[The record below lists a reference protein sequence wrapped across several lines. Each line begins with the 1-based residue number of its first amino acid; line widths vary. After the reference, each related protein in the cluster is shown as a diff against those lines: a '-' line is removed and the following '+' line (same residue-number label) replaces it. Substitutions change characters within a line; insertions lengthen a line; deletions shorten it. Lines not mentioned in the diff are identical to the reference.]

1 MRKRGAG
8 MNRWPLA
15 LALAF
20 VAFVGWWLHQ
30 PGVLTRGGDG
40 GDGRSIAAR
49 VGAAGGLPWTRGPGG
64 SLAPAS
70 QLGAASGPG
79 KSGLS
84 PLANVAPPVF
94 RLTPQGRLLVDEQAR
109 ADIERVAALHGRDE
123 ALARLDEATQPLGE
137 IARREARVLYEQWVR
152 YEQALTTALA
162 SEPER
167 PSIED
172 ARRQLQL
179 MQALRTQHF
188 GEHAGA
194 LFGAE
199 EALQQRLL
207 DDAEEAM
214 RTGGLSL
221 EEAIGQ
227 AQARMAR
234 EAEAAA
240 TPP

>member
-1 MRKRGAG
+1 

-30 PGVLTRGGDG
+30 PGAVPRGGDG
-40 GDGRSIAAR
+40 GDGGSIAAR
-49 VGAAGGLPWTRGPGG
+49 GGAAGGLPWARGPGG
-64 SLAPAS
+64 PLAPTS
-70 QLGAASGPG
+70 QLGAAAGPG
-79 KSGLS
+79 KPGIS
-84 PLANVAPPVF
+84 PLANVAPPVL
-94 RLTPQGRLLVDEQAR
+94 RLTPQGRLLIDEQAR

-137 IARREARVLYEQWVR
+137 TARREARLLYEQLVR
-152 YEQALTTALA
+152 YEQALATALA

-167 PSIED
+167 PSIAD

-179 MQALRTQHF
+179 MQTLRAQHF
-188 GEHAGA
+188 GEQAGA

-227 AQARMAR
+227 AQARLAR
-234 EAEAAA
+234 DAATAATVA

>member
-1 MRKRGAG
+1 MK
-8 MNRWPLA
+8 RWPIA

-30 PGVLTRGGDG
+30 PGASSGGGEGRAVTARPGVPWSELLDG
-40 GDGRSIAAR
+40 HEVAT
-49 VGAAGGLPWTRGPGG
+49 AAGG
-64 SLAPAS
+64 S
-70 QLGAASGPG
+70 ASGPG
-79 KSGLS
+79 GVGGS

-123 ALARLDEATQPLGE
+123 ALARLDEATRPLGE
-137 IARREARVLYEQWVR
+137 AARREARSLYEQLVQ

-162 SEPER
+162 SEPEH
-167 PSIED
+167 PGIAD

-179 MQALRTQHF
+179 MQSLRAQHF
-188 GEHAGA
+188 GERAA
-194 LFGAE
+194 DLFGAE

-214 RTGGLSL
+214 RTSGVSL

-227 AQARMAR
+227 AQARLSRDGAG
-234 EAEAAA
+234 AAA
-240 TPP
+240 PR

>member
-1 MRKRGAG
+1 MK
-8 MNRWPLA
+8 RWPIA

-30 PGVLTRGGDG
+30 PGESSGGGEG
-40 GDGRSIAAR
+40 GAVTA
-49 VGAAGGLPWTRGPGG
+49 VPGLPWSELLEAPDAATVAGGSNSGPGG
-64 SLAPAS
+64 A
-70 QLGAASGPG
+70 GV
-79 KSGLS
+79 S

-109 ADIERVAALHGRDE
+109 LDIERVAALHGREE
-123 ALARLDEATQPLGE
+123 ALARLDEATRPLGE
-137 IARREARVLYEQWVR
+137 AARREARELYEQLVQ

-162 SEPER
+162 SEPGQ
-167 PSIED
+167 PSIAD

-179 MQALRTQHF
+179 MQSLRAQHF
-188 GEHAGA
+188 GERAA
-194 LFGAE
+194 NLFGAE

-214 RTGGLSL
+214 RTSGLSL

-227 AQARMAR
+227 AQARLAR
-234 EAEAAA
+234 DGAGAAA
-240 TPP
+240 QP

>member
-1 MRKRGAG
+1 MK
-8 MNRWPLA
+8 RWPIA

-30 PGVLTRGGDG
+30 PGVSSGGGEG
-40 GDGRSIAAR
+40 GLVAAR
-49 VGAAGGLPWTRGPGG
+49 PGLPWSELLGTPE
-64 SLAPAS
+64 SAPAAG
-70 QLGAASGPG
+70 GAASGPAA
-79 KSGLS
+79 SGGS

-123 ALARLDEATQPLGE
+123 ALARLDEATRPLGE
-137 IARREARVLYEQWVR
+137 AARREARVLYEQMVQ

-162 SEPER
+162 SEPEH
-167 PSIED
+167 PGIAD

-179 MQALRTQHF
+179 MQALRAQHF
-188 GEHAGA
+188 GERAGD

-214 RTGGLSL
+214 HKRGLSL

-227 AQARMAR
+227 AQARLAR
-234 EAEAAA
+234 EGAGAA